1 MENRSWDGLSF
12 YEVEFYLSDQFQ
24 FILLRFTSSR
34 ACCIYEY
41 KTIEIRSTI
50 VNSFQNKWI
59 HSRFSEFMFG
69 WETKTK
75 EASYSLE
82 KLRHYAWSLA
92 IGYIPFFFPVT
103 SVQLAKSTVVFYQE
117 NHKNIE
123 TFKFPT
129 FLGRCTRFFFP
140 PFFLSDEQRRWFS
153 TTKKIRTASKASL
166 IEQEWRLSDKSALD
180 IIRSVTGD
188 SWSLTRIDLRLVDT
202 RRATHFDAES
212 KHDRLEYAV
221 NSGLLKWCPID
232 SLSRNLSKTRK
243 NIENCG
249 GVLQRNIFFEKCLS
263 NKTAPIA
270 KHCQFFREYFN

>member
-1 MENRSWDGLSF
+1 MENRSWDSLSF
-12 YEVEFYLSDQFQ
+12 FEVEFYLSDQFQ

-34 ACCIYEY
+34 PCCIYEY

-69 WETKTK
+69 WGTKTK

-123 TFKFPT
+123 TFEFPT

-153 TTKKIRTASKASL
+153 TTKKIRTASKARG
-166 IEQEWRLSDKSALD
+166 QFDW
-180 IIRSVTGD
+180 TG
-188 SWSLTRIDLRLVDT
+188 
-202 RRATHFDAES
+202 
-212 KHDRLEYAV
+212 K
-221 NSGLLKWCPID
+221 K
-232 SLSRNLSKTRK
+232 
-243 NIENCG
+243 
-249 GVLQRNIFFEKCLS
+249 
-263 NKTAPIA
+263 A
-270 KHCQFFREYFN
+270 KR

>member
-1 MENRSWDGLSF
+1 MENRSWDSLSF
-12 YEVEFYLSDQFQ
+12 FEVEFYLSDQFQ

-34 ACCIYEY
+34 PCCIYEY

-59 HSRFSEFMFG
+59 YSRFSEFMFG
-69 WETKTK
+69 WGTKTK

-92 IGYIPFFFPVT
+92 IGYILFFFPVT

-140 PFFLSDEQRRWFS
+140 PFFLFDEQLVDFLLRRKFALRQ
-153 TTKKIRTASKASL
+153 KLAASL
-166 IEQEWRLSDKSALD
+166 IEQE
-180 IIRSVTGD
+180 
-188 SWSLTRIDLRLVDT
+188 
-202 RRATHFDAES
+202 
-212 KHDRLEYAV
+212 
-221 NSGLLKWCPID
+221 LK
-232 SLSRNLSKTRK
+232 
-243 NIENCG
+243 
-249 GVLQRNIFFEKCLS
+249 
-263 NKTAPIA
+263 A
-270 KHCQFFREYFN
+270 KR